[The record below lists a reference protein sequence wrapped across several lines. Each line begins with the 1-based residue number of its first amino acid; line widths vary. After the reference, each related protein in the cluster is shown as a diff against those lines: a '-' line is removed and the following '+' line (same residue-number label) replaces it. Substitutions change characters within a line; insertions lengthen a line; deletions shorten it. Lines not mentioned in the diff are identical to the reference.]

1 MEPPPPR
8 GCGSDHLI
16 EGQAM
21 AKQDAS
27 KKNNPAADEKQTP
40 EGAAPPP
47 SKRHLLGKL
56 KLAAFVMGL
65 VAAEAIAAY
74 FLLPGSSSAGTMD
87 PDQLANPQEHQAT
100 AQSKAVDVPET
111 KMDPT
116 ANLGVPG
123 TGDEVEVDLGN
134 FSVTSFQPATQTTLR
149 IDFHLWGTVGS
160 KQSEE
165 FMDQWT
171 KNVNRLRDQIL
182 VIVRSA
188 ELTDLTDA
196 GLGLIK
202 RKILEKT
209 NHALGKP
216 YLRTVVFSE
225 FSFIEQ

>member
-1 MEPPPPR
+1 
-8 GCGSDHLI
+8 
-16 EGQAM
+16 M
-21 AKQDAS
+21 AKQDAP
-27 KKNNPAADEKQTP
+27 KKNNQAAEERQVPEEASPPASQ
-40 EGAAPPP
+40 GN
-47 SKRHLLGKL
+47 LLGKL

-65 VAAEAIAAY
+65 VAAEGIAAY

-87 PDQLANPQEHQAT
+87 PEELANATEPQAAVQA
-100 AQSKAVDVPET
+100 KAVDVPET

-134 FSVTSFQPATQTTLR
+134 FSVTSFQPTTQTTLR
-149 IDFHLWGTVGS
+149 IDFHLWGTVGT

-165 FMDQWT
+165 FLDQWG
-171 KNVNRLRDQIL
+171 KNMNRLRDQIL

>member
-1 MEPPPPR
+1 
-8 GCGSDHLI
+8 
-16 EGQAM
+16 M
-21 AKQDAS
+21 AKQDAP
-27 KKNNPAADEKQTP
+27 KKNKQEADEKQVP
-40 EGAAPPP
+40 EEASPPK
-47 SKRHLLGKL
+47 SKGNLLGKL
-56 KLAAFVMGL
+56 KLAAFVLGL

-74 FLLPGSSSAGTMD
+74 FLLPGSSSAGTVD
-87 PDQLANPQEHQAT
+87 PEKLVNSNEPQAA
-100 AQSKAVDVPET
+100 AQGKAVDVPET

-149 IDFHLWGTVGS
+149 IDFHLWGTVGA

-165 FMDQWT
+165 FMDQWN
-171 KNVNRLRDQIL
+171 KNMNRLRDQIL